1 MLVSYTGW
9 GYFEYEV
16 DTDAISYTSEEI
28 SQGLK
33 RLHSGTSGCYL
44 RVENIIFELP
54 IPAQRDFSVLGKTT
68 VEYLLFSEFTFFDE
82 VDLRFN
88 LPPKDD
94 GRFWLCEDK
103 PIYDDF
109 GQVVHCERKKV
120 MYKLE
125 DVTRP
130 EDVLKAKDQTESLNL
145 IGSIPDQ
152 QAVDVKN
159 VSAQKKAGTK
169 KTRRQ
174 EQIPLLLS
182 IIEQLQH
189 DRLKIPVGEKQTILQ
204 KCLENKLFT
213 TKYVFNKAWSEL
225 SVSGQIAIA
234 NKQKFLKIQ

>member
-28 SQGLK
+28 SHGLK
-33 RLHSGTSGCYL
+33 QLHSGTSGCYL

-54 IPAQRDFSVLGKTT
+54 MPAQRDFALLGKTT

-103 PIYDDF
+103 PIYDDY

-120 MYKLE
+120 TYKLE
-125 DVTRP
+125 DVTRL
-130 EDVLKAKDQTESLNL
+130 EDVLKAKKQTEPLNL

-152 QAVDVKN
+152 QAID
-159 VSAQKKAGTK
+159 ADTK
-169 KTRRQ
+169 KSRRE

-182 IIEQLQH
+182 VIDELKH
-189 DRLKIPVGEKQTILQ
+189 DRLNIPVGEKQTILQ
-204 KCLENKLFT
+204 KCLESKVFT
-213 TKYVFNKAWSEL
+213 TKSVFNKAWSEL
-225 SVSGQIAIA
+225 SVNGQISIA
-234 NKQKFLKIQ
+234 DKEKFLKFQ

>member
-16 DTDAISYTSEEI
+16 DTDVINYTSEEI

-109 GQVVHCERKKV
+109 GQVVHCERKRV
-120 MYKLE
+120 TYKLE
-125 DVTRP
+125 DVTRL
-130 EDVLKAKDQTESLNL
+130 EDVLKAKKQTESLNL
-145 IGSIPDQ
+145 IDSIPDQ
-152 QAVDVKN
+152 Q
-159 VSAQKKAGTK
+159 VSDANTK
-169 KTRRQ
+169 KSRRE

-182 IIEQLQH
+182 VIDELQY
-189 DRLKIPVGEKQTILQ
+189 DRLNIPVGEKQKILQ

-213 TKYVFNKAWSEL
+213 TKSVFNKAWSEL

-234 NKQKFLKIQ
+234 NKQKFLKFQ